1 MMNLELYLT
10 TNCQM
15 DCSFCGAWYRS
26 GATPQIPLET
36 ACEILD
42 AAAESGY
49 RFLALSGGEPF
60 LHRDLA
66 KITNYAAARGFYVSI
81 FTNGLLIDKKRL
93 DAFDST
99 AVNIR
104 VSLHTL
110 DRDRH
115 ARITGSDTLPR
126 VLSAIQQLRE
136 RGRYFSLAA
145 TVYDINLQDI
155 ASLVDF
161 AVENRAASIR
171 FTPVFGLYHGDNIQL
186 DEDFYVRML
195 REIVKSS
202 IRHREHLDYQKQNRS
217 HSFAAETM
225 KVLATRR
232 CSAGTRLYSGVD
244 ASLQALPCPAIPSDS
259 ALPSATYHSMA
270 GLQAFNASFQQLF
283 DDPFVHQLQGRCAA
297 CPYKAVCKGGCLATK
312 LASGRRPTDEQPI
325 CMLAIYS
332 QVIASFDPGDIA
344 ELVQYW
350 QYRADKSRVGTDG
363 DKGCIR
369 KIPIWQLD
377 FRHNRLDAPASLAYP
392 QDAVNAGPRSEP

>member
-1 MMNLELYLT
+1 MNLELYLT

-26 GATPQIPLET
+26 GETPQIPFET
-36 ACEILD
+36 ACKILD
-42 AAAESGY
+42 EAADSGY

-60 LHRDLA
+60 LHHDLA
-66 KITNYAAARGFYVSI
+66 RITNYAAARGFYVSI

-93 DAFDST
+93 DAFGST

-110 DRDRH
+110 VRDRH

-126 VLSAIQQLRE
+126 VLSALQQLRE
-136 RGRYFSLAA
+136 RGMYYSLAA

-161 AVENRAASIR
+161 AVANRAASIR
-171 FTPVFGLYHGDNIQL
+171 FTPVFGLYHGDTIQL

-202 IRHREHLDYQKQNRS
+202 IRHREHLDCQKQSRS
-217 HSFAAETM
+217 YSFVADTM
-225 KVLATRR
+225 KALATRR
-232 CSAGTRLYSGVD
+232 CSAGTHLYSGVD
-244 ASLQALPCPAIPSDS
+244 ASLQVIPCPVIPSDN

-270 GLQAFNASFQQLF
+270 GIRAFNAAFQQLF
-283 DDPFVHQLQGRCAA
+283 DDPFVDQLQGRCAA

-332 QVIASFDPGDIA
+332 QVIASFDPGDIV
-344 ELVQYW
+344 ELLHYW
-350 QYRADKSRVGTDG
+350 QYRAEKSSLGTDG

-369 KIPIWQLD
+369 KFPIWQLD
-377 FRHNRLDAPASLAYP
+377 FRHNRLDAPASSTD
-392 QDAVNAGPRSEP
+392 QEDAINARSRSEP